1 MISFDFRLSIA
12 EKKKKKTLNFNPGP
26 LLVFRPSRIVE
37 YEIHGNLFSIG
48 ACLLAPSRERGAP
61 SSPLFAAVRYRQ
73 CRWCQWWV
81 MRFCGFCGF
90 CGVRDR
96 DRVFDRRYTDIP
108 KYDSCRFN
116 QQPNRS
122 IRTPVR
128 IAEQGLKH
136 RSCQAAIHICRC
148 MIHASRSRPAC
159 IHVSMP
165 ISHVPMH
172 VLRRS
177 RINPRTA
184 YRSWYV

>member
-1 MISFDFRLSIA
+1 
-12 EKKKKKTLNFNPGP
+12 
-26 LLVFRPSRIVE
+26 
-37 YEIHGNLFSIG
+37 
-48 ACLLAPSRERGAP
+48 
-61 SSPLFAAVRYRQ
+61 
-73 CRWCQWWV
+73 
-81 MRFCGFCGF
+81 MRFCGFCGFCVSAFLRF

-148 MIHASRSRPAC
+148 MIHASRSCPAC
-159 IHVSMP
+159 IHVP
-165 ISHVPMH
+165 VPMH
-172 VLRRS
+172 VLRTEVPYQSSDCLQVLVCIVMTTPLSHSMPVADLRDHKHGQNEPQ
-177 RINPRTA
+177 R
-184 YRSWYV
+184 YRGSGRPSMVTTDDDSSFVKKQTHR